1 MSWQFDNER
10 PIYTQLVEQLA
21 LRMVTGVYA
30 PGARLPSVR
39 ELAEEARV
47 NPNTMQRAMSE
58 LEAKGL
64 LRTERTSGR
73 FVSEDAALLENIR
86 QDLATGHVQAF
97 LAHMA
102 RLGYDKEAALAL
114 AAGKGAEKY
123 EH

>member
-21 LRMVTGVYA
+21 LRMVTHCYQ

-47 NPNTMQRAMSE
+47 NPNTMQRAMAE
-58 LEAKGL
+58 LEAGGL

-73 FVSEDAALLENIR
+73 FVTEDLQLLETEKQN
-86 QDLATGHVQAF
+86 LAARHIEAF

-102 RLGYDKEAALAL
+102 QLGYDKEAALAMV
-114 AAGKGAEKY
+114 AEKGADKQ
-123 EH
+123 